1 MGGVEHEQV
10 GTVKPRVV
18 LPTGGGGV
26 EELRETQNALSPRS
40 PPQVGSTPGWDRCVK
55 RSASV
60 AAIAPVAAG
69 AVALVVVAP
78 VIVVAPVVAA
88 ALVII
93 VTLVVV
99 HALSS

>member
-1 MGGVEHEQV
+1 MEEY
-10 GTVKPRVV
+10 RVV
-18 LPTGGGGV
+18 QRQAQST
-26 EELRETQNALSPRS
+26 LSPRS

-55 RSASV
+55 GSASV
-60 AAIAPVAAG
+60 AAIAPVATG

-93 VTLVVV
+93 VTLVIIAAHRSVDAV
-99 HALSS
+99 ALLAAALIPSR